1 MKKISAF
8 IVMFLCVIIGG
19 VYATWTYGGTQNNIN
34 DLAKDITLS
43 LTEIGT
49 SSVQPGAYSLETN
62 IEKFNIDEY
71 GVNDPN
77 KPYHTA
83 ILDVVT
89 TDSKAAYLKI
99 VFKPEDHAPAAM
111 LGYGPTTTF
120 HFEDHKEMTFQVD
133 AKGYYDT
140 VNGTA
145 TPVFKYNP
153 NATQKATI
161 HPSNSSETMK
171 WVKQDN
177 NTFTYT
183 INADALQTMI
193 QLNNFVLDTR
203 EMYTAFQKVLSPIE
217 LIVSDG
223 VSDVVTG
230 A

>member
-62 IEKFNIDEY
+62 IEKFNIDEN
-71 GVNDPN
+71 GANDPS

-83 ILDVVT
+83 ILDVAT
-89 TDSKAAYLKI
+89 TNSEAAYLTI
-99 VFKPEDHAPAAM
+99 VFTPADHAPAAM
-111 LGYGPTTTF
+111 LEYGPTTTF

-133 AKGYYDT
+133 EDGYYDT

-145 TPVFKYNP
+145 KPVFAYNP

-161 HPSNSSETMK
+161 HPSNSSEAMK
-171 WVKQDN
+171 WEKQLDG
-177 NTFTYT
+177 TFTYT
-183 INADALQTMI
+183 INAATLQNMI

-217 LIVSDG
+217 LVVSDG
-223 VSDVVTG
+223 VSDVVT

>member
-1 MKKISAF
+1 M
-8 IVMFLCVIIGG
+8 
-19 VYATWTYGGTQNNIN
+19 
-34 DLAKDITLS
+34 
-43 LTEIGT
+43 TEIGT

-89 TDSKAAYLKI
+89 TDSEAAYLKI